1 MPELSK
7 ARKLLILFLT
17 WFTYI
22 IIGAFIF
29 QAIEG
34 TNENKNGNSGELF
47 KEIKKNITET
57 FNMTDAEFDNFV
69 RQIESATSSSP
80 QGKEWTYVH
89 AMSFI
94 IQLLTTIG
102 YGNITPVTTAGRIL
116 CIFYALFGIPLNI
129 WLLQFV
135 GQVVLNGQQILVTRV
150 EKDLLKKNSEQVN
163 FLNEKCALLGVL
175 LLFTLLLICT
185 GIQVALEEWT
195 FLEGFYCYF
204 ITFATVGF
212 GDLIPGQSTS
222 GLGLLRIFLIIFG
235 LVAMS
240 NVLNAL
246 ASCTDILSLL
256 KAIKARCGGTDSSE
270 VEEKE
275 NYEVEM
281 SAHDPK

>member
-69 RQIESATSSSP
+69 RQIESAALSSP
-80 QGKEWTYVH
+80 HGKEWTYVH

-102 YGNITPVTTAGRIL
+102 KP
-116 CIFYALFGIPLNI
+116 
-129 WLLQFV
+129 
-135 GQVVLNGQQILVTRV
+135 
-150 EKDLLKKNSEQVN
+150 
-163 FLNEKCALLGVL
+163 
-175 LLFTLLLICT
+175 
-185 GIQVALEEWT
+185 
-195 FLEGFYCYF
+195 
-204 ITFATVGF
+204 
-212 GDLIPGQSTS
+212 
-222 GLGLLRIFLIIFG
+222 
-235 LVAMS
+235 
-240 NVLNAL
+240 
-246 ASCTDILSLL
+246 
-256 KAIKARCGGTDSSE
+256 
-270 VEEKE
+270 
-275 NYEVEM
+275 
-281 SAHDPK
+281 